1 MSRYVHVPLG
11 EDQLFIANEHVYSGK
26 DFPFHYHPEIELTCV
41 FRSNGMRLVGD
52 SFESYR
58 KGDLVAL
65 GSNLPHQWQKNES
78 FKGPRMFNDHIVVVH
93 IHDGRLKAIIEGTRE
108 LWSLKPLM
116 EEIRSG
122 VVFSRET
129 VSWVSPRM
137 QQLVQE
143 GGSMSGVITLLEILR
158 LLSKDSKRRVLASPL
173 FRWPEDSPGRE
184 RIFDVVGYL
193 LKNYHREIR
202 AGELAEQLNLS
213 KSAFSHYFRKR
224 TSKSFR
230 EYLTDIRLG
239 NACKMLQES
248 DKNVGEICFECGFGS
263 ISNFNKAFNRT
274 YRTSPMQYRR
284 RMRSLA

>member
-65 GSNLPHQWQKNES
+65 GPNLPHQWQKNES

-93 IHDGRLKAIIEGTRE
+93 IHDGRLNAIIEGTRE

-122 VVFSRET
+122 VVFGRET

-137 QQLVQE
+137 RQLVRQR
-143 GGSMSGVITLLEILR
+143 GSMKGLITLFEILSF
-158 LLSKDSKRRVLASPL
+158 LSEDPKRRVLASPL

-184 RIFDVVGYL
+184 RIFDVVEYL